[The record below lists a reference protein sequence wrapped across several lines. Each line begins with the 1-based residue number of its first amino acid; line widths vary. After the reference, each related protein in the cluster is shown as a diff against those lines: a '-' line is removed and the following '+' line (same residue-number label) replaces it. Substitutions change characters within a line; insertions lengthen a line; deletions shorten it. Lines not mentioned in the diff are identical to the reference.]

1 MAEGRETGLLNK
13 IPKVATVKF
22 VLLGG
27 VGALNL
33 KVYFFPHTSWLV
45 IKRIFSFRDILLTD
59 LEIHE

>member
-1 MAEGRETGLLNK
+1 MAEGRETRLINK

-45 IKRIFSFRDILLTD
+45 MKRIFSLREYPLILF
-59 LEIHE
+59 